1 MPSISKDINLNNSIV
16 LLKMAKKLEWCVM
29 AQEICSIC
37 GLPKDLCVCQEIVKE
52 EQRIKVRVEK
62 RKWGRSVTII
72 EGIDSKDV
80 DLEKLATKLKSALAA
95 GGTAKG
101 ERIEVQGDHRYRA
114 KELLVGWGYPEQNI
128 DVS

>member
-1 MPSISKDINLNNSIV
+1 MVCKI
-16 LLKMAKKLEWCVM
+16 
-29 AQEICSIC
+29 AQQICPIC

-62 RKWGRSVTII
+62 RKFGRLVTVV

-80 DLEKLATKLKSALAA
+80 DLGKLATKLKTALAC
-95 GGTAKG
+95 GGTAKDD
-101 ERIEVQGDHRYRA
+101 RIEVQGDHRYRT
-114 KELLVGWGYPEQNI
+114 KELLVSWGYPEQNI

>member
-1 MPSISKDINLNNSIV
+1 
-16 LLKMAKKLEWCVM
+16 M
-29 AQEICSIC
+29 AQQICSIC

-62 RKWGRSVTII
+62 RKFGKEMTII

-80 DLEKLATKLKSALAA
+80 DIGKLSTKLKTSLAC
-95 GGTAKG
+95 GGTAKDNH
-101 ERIEVQGDHRYRA
+101 IELQGDHRYRT
-114 KELLVGWGYPEQNI
+114 KELLIGWGYPEQNI

>member
-1 MPSISKDINLNNSIV
+1 
-16 LLKMAKKLEWCVM
+16 M
-29 AQEICSIC
+29 AQQICSIC

-62 RKWGRSVTII
+62 RKFGKEMTII

-80 DLEKLATKLKSALAA
+80 DIGKLSTKLKTSLAC
-95 GGTAKG
+95 GGTAKDKH
-101 ERIEVQGDHRYRA
+101 IELQGDHRYRT
-114 KELLVGWGYPEQNI
+114 KELLISWGYPEQNI